1 VEPGDLPI
9 KLAQFDPS
17 SYKGFSGVSSLSLL
31 GISRSILGVFKE
43 EGFEF
48 LKEGVKPGLK
58 KENAPKGPTAKE
70 IQVI

>member
-1 VEPGDLPI
+1 MKP
-9 KLAQFDPS
+9 AQFDPS
-17 SYKGFSGVSSLSLL
+17 SFTGFSGLSSLSLL
-31 GISRSILGVFKE
+31 EISRSILGGFQG
-43 EGFEF
+43 EGFES